1 MTEDDKDHEAPVE
14 EKVDEAERELADLE
28 QRSEKLGEEIDE
40 TRDDW
45 EAKKADPSV
54 PGAGGDEQQA
64 G

>member
-28 QRSEKLGEEIDE
+28 QRSEKLGDEIDE

-45 EAKKADPSV
+45 EGKKADDSV
-54 PGAGGDEQQA
+54 PGATDDA
-64 G
+64 